1 MSASRHER
9 LEASNTCAGY
19 SRTYLTHLRCK
30 TSYMHVASGHAS
42 SADSSPECEWP
53 KHGSLIPGALSGSR
67 TQSRGLSLP
76 AYSIGKEAQ

>member
-1 MSASRHER
+1 
-9 LEASNTCAGY
+9 
-19 SRTYLTHLRCK
+19 
-30 TSYMHVASGHAS
+30 MHVASGHAS
-42 SADSSPECEWP
+42 SADSSPESEWP